1 MDDNRDN
8 DETDDDEPEN
18 PIDFGRMGYTM
29 ATRAEPAHVAVG
41 STWE

>member
-18 PIDFGRMGYTM
+18 PIDFGRMGYTGHESG
-29 ATRAEPAHVAVG
+29 TLP
-41 STWE
+41 T